1 MRLLSGISCGILFF
15 IMASTVSAT
24 PLPVPKTVRIESAE
38 RRKAVWDMLK
48 PDQKRLAYHLI
59 EAGRLGKE
67 LLFHQNHRHARDI
80 KRLIEQSL
88 SSEQIK
94 GTQKLLGKEAFQEY
108 LVFSAKFLDQSGP
121 YASSNRKYLLKKVS
135 EKHLKTLIGQHLNS
149 TPVDT
154 QKEIVKLLLDPA
166 FEVERQPEDP
176 TGKGLETTG
185 GNLYE
190 KGISGEAVQAALK
203 TGLESNLNCRIVKKP
218 AGGLQCEQQT
228 VALLGFVGETL
239 KQIVAHLKEAQGHAL
254 TRNQKNQIAATIEY
268 FEKGNVQKFRE
279 ANIAWVKDRADSAV
293 DFMMGWVE
301 VYEDFLAKI
310 GSWETYVQVI
320 DPEVSKTAQNLARHA
335 QDFEN
340 QMPYGKF
347 KKTFPKDY
355 SPPAIMV
362 YYFQEI
368 SSYRTGGYNLPNF
381 DDIRRD
387 VGAKNV
393 IRLPLPGE
401 SESQDIKSLW
411 GEVLDAFGPP
421 EKKELLLKHR
431 EKAWRVLVLLHE
443 IIGHGSGTYDE
454 SKFKKNE
461 DPISALGSLA
471 SALEE
476 QRADLTALVFGG
488 DPILVKV
495 GIYENENEAQEIQK
509 AQYDLYLVD
518 FMRRTSGQRT
528 FTEAHQ
534 RGHWLFVHKLLE
546 RGAVTWSAKNP
557 KQKLNVNNQI
567 LRVTDYKKFHQVAVD
582 VLSELQSI
590 KANREEK
597 KLQELFEKHAPLDEI
612 KKPWAQ
618 AIIERG
624 KDLKINA
631 GYIEQPWRIN
641 EKLEFEAFG
650 ELKLESVAPHFRA
663 MNAQASHVV
672 SN

>member
-1 MRLLSGISCGILFF
+1 
-15 IMASTVSAT
+15 MASPT
-24 PLPVPKTVRIESAE
+24 PLPVPKTVRIEAAS
-38 RRKAVWDMLK
+38 RRMEVWNKLNE
-48 PDQKRLAYHLI
+48 DQKKLAYHLL
-59 EAGRLGKE
+59 ESARLGKE
-67 LLFHQNHRHARDI
+67 LLFHQNHRHARTI
-80 KRLIEQSL
+80 KALILSSL
-88 SSEQIK
+88 SSSELEK
-94 GTQKLLGKEAFQEY
+94 TKKLLGKSAFQEY
-108 LVFSAKFLDQSGP
+108 LVYCAKFLDQSGP
-121 YASSNRKYLLKKVS
+121 YASSNRKYLLKKVGAQQLNTLFS
-135 EKHLKTLIGQHLNS
+135 KHLPESSKPHW
-149 TPVDT
+149 
-154 QKEIVKLLLDPA
+154 KEIEKLLLDPSY
-166 FEVERQPEDP
+166 EVERQPEDP
-176 TGKGLETTG
+176 KGKGLELTG

-190 KGISGEAVQAALK
+190 KGITGDEVQKALK
-203 TGLESNLNCRIVKKP
+203 AGLEPSLNCRIIKK
-218 AGGLQCEQQT
+218 GEKLICERQT
-228 VALLGFVGETL
+228 VELTGFVGETL
-239 KQIVAHLKEAQGHAL
+239 KEIVGHLKKAKKLAL
-254 TRNQKNQIAATIEY
+254 TKQQKEQIDSTIEY
-268 FEKGNVQKFRE
+268 FEEGDIDEFRE
-279 ANIAWVKDRADSAV
+279 ANIAWVKDRANSPV

-320 DPEVSKTAQNLARHA
+320 DPEVSKVAQELARNA
-335 QDFEN
+335 QAFEN

-401 SESQDIKSLW
+401 SESKDIKALW
-411 GEVLDAFGPP
+411 GETLDAFAPRS
-421 EKKELLLKHR
+421 KKAFLLKHR

-476 QRADLTALVFGG
+476 QRADLTALVFGA

-495 GIYENENEAQEIQK
+495 GIYQDEKEAKEVQK
-509 AQYDLYLVD
+509 AQYDFYLVD
-518 FMRRTSGQRT
+518 FLRRTSGQRT

-534 RGHWLFVHKLLE
+534 RGHWLFINKLLE
-546 RGAVTWSAKNP
+546 AKAIEWATKTGRGKPTP
-557 KQKLNVNNQI
+557 TNQV
-567 LRVTDYKKFHQVAVD
+567 LRVKDYGKFHQAAVD
-582 VLSELQSI
+582 LLGELQSI

-597 KLQELFEKHAPLDEI
+597 KLVALFDQYAPLAEI

-618 AIIERG
+618 AIINRG

-631 GYIEQPWRIN
+631 GYVEQPWRVN
-641 EKLEFEAFG
+641 SKLQFESFG
-650 ELKLESVAPHFRA
+650 GETLESIAPYFSKMGAQSGEDVVAH
-663 MNAQASHVV
+663 
-672 SN
+672 

>member
-1 MRLLSGISCGILFF
+1 
-15 IMASTVSAT
+15 MASPT
-24 PLPVPKTVRIESAE
+24 PLPVPKTVRIEAASRRMEVWNKLAE
-38 RRKAVWDMLK
+38 K
-48 PDQKRLAYHLI
+48 QKRLAFHLL

-67 LLFHQNHRHARDI
+67 LLFHQNHRMGRTI
-80 KRLIEQSL
+80 KDLILNSL
-88 SSEQIK
+88 SKDEVEKTKKI
-94 GTQKLLGKEAFQEY
+94 LGPKAFEEY
-108 LVFSAKFLDQSGP
+108 LVYSAKFLDQSGP
-121 YASSNRKYLLKKVS
+121 YSSSNRKYILKKVS
-135 EKHLKTLIGQHLNS
+135 SKNLKDLFDKHLPQVS
-149 TPVDT
+149 TADRNT
-154 QKEIVKLLLDPA
+154 IEKLLLDPA

-176 TGKGLETTG
+176 KGTGLELTG

-190 KGISGEAVQAALK
+190 KGITGKDVQEALK
-203 TGLESNLNCRIVKKP
+203 AGLEPHLNCRIVKKDG
-218 AGGLQCEQQT
+218 ALSCEKQT
-228 VALLGFVGETL
+228 VALSGFVGETL
-239 KQIVAHLKEAQGHAL
+239 KEIVSHLKKAKKLAL
-254 TRNQKNQIAATIEY
+254 SSKQKDQIDSTMDY
-268 FEKGNVQKFRE
+268 FENGKIEDFRQ
-279 ANIAWVKDRADSAV
+279 ANIAWVKDRAESNV

-320 DPEVSKTAQNLARHA
+320 DPEVSKAAQELAKNA
-335 QDFEN
+335 QAFEN
-340 QMPYGKF
+340 KMPYGKF

-401 SESQDIKSLW
+401 SESKDIKAIWS
-411 GEVLDAFGPP
+411 EVLEAFAPAN
-421 EKKELLLKHR
+421 KKDFLLKHR
-431 EKAWRVLVLLHE
+431 EKAWRVMVLLHE

-476 QRADLTALVFGG
+476 QRADLTALVFGA

-495 GIYENENEAQEIQK
+495 GIYQDEKEAEEVQK
-509 AQYDLYLVD
+509 AQYDFYLVD
-518 FMRRTSGQRT
+518 FLRRTSGQRT

-534 RGHWLFVHKLLE
+534 RGHWLFINKLLQG
-546 RGAVTWSAKNP
+546 GAIEWSTRTGKGKPTLKN
-557 KQKLNVNNQI
+557 QV
-567 LRVTDYKKFHQVAVD
+567 LRVKDYQKFHQVAVE
-582 VLSELQSI
+582 LLGELQNI
-590 KANREEK
+590 KANREDK
-597 KLQELFEKHAPLDEI
+597 KLEQLFAEHAPLAEI

-631 GYIEQPWRIN
+631 GYVEQPWRVTPN
-641 EKLEFEAFG
+641 LQFEIFG
-650 ELKLESVAPHFRA
+650 GETLESISPYFGMMSAQSAKNVVAP
-663 MNAQASHVV
+663 
-672 SN
+672 